1 MSAKVP
7 YEVVA
12 RLLELAC
19 SESGFVAGP
28 RVQQCVYALGGKL
41 TQRYSKA
48 ALEQRLDAKDPEL
61 LAELHQA
68 ISVGETFVFRQPE
81 HFDFLREEITRRFA
95 GRSAINAWS
104 AGCSTGEEAFTVAAV
119 LQAALPDA
127 AVSVLGTDLDRS
139 RLVRAQQGVIRHH
152 AVREGSSIDVPL
164 LGKPVQGGYEVLP
177 QVRRLVRFERH
188 NLLEAAPGAF
198 DVVLCRNV
206 LIYFTDEAVNAACAR
221 LAQGLA
227 PGGMLMLGAV
237 EVSST
242 PPGLR
247 RIGPAELQAFERAGG
262 DRPAAT
268 PRATPPPAAPKPA
281 AAKAP
286 APAKPRLPPAP
297 QVVLHL
303 SAIARRDGAD
313 LRGSA
318 DLLDELCSR
327 YPNYLPGLLDRALL
341 HARLGE
347 RSRAETVMRRLA
359 ELARAWPSGRQV
371 EGPELLGA
379 EYYLESASAWLA
391 RPRGAR

>member
-1 MSAKVP
+1 MTAKVP

-12 RLLELAC
+12 KLLELAC

-41 TQRYSKA
+41 AQRYSKA

-81 HFDFLREEITRRFA
+81 HFDFLREEASRRFG
-95 GRSAINAWS
+95 GRTAINAWS
-104 AGCSTGEEAFTVAAV
+104 AGCSTGEEAFTLAAV

-127 AVSVLGTDLDRS
+127 AISVLGTDLDRS
-139 RLVRAQQGVIRHH
+139 RLLRAQQGVIRHH
-152 AVREGSSIDVPL
+152 AVREGSSLDVPL
-164 LGKPVQGGYEVLP
+164 LGTPVQGGYEVLP

-188 NLLEAAPGAF
+188 NLLESPPGAF

-206 LIYFTDEAVNAACAR
+206 LIYFTDEAITGACAR

-237 EVSST
+237 EVSSA
-242 PPGLR
+242 PPGLK
-247 RIGPAELQAFERAGG
+247 RIGPAELQSFERAGSV
-262 DRPAAT
+262 RPVPARPSAPAPQPPAKPAS
-268 PRATPPPAAPKPA
+268 PRPRTPPP
-281 AAKAP
+281 
-286 APAKPRLPPAP
+286 P

-303 SAIARRDGAD
+303 SAIARRDGSD

-359 ELARAWPSGRQV
+359 ELARVWPSGLQV